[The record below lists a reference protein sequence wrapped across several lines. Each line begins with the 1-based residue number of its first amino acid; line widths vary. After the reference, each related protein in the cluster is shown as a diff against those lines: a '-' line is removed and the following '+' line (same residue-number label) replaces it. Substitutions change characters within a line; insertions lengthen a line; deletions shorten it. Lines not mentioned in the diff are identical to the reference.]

1 MVAEAVGWQ
10 YGGSEQAN
18 SSITDLAFVGVVD
31 FDHVQRQHALHHK
44 VRVLTRANSIV
55 FLRTRTGRTD
65 PSEDVGWRQYSTQ
78 AATLVSLA
86 RLRFIWT
93 APVQSDTNTFGI
105 YVTVPALGQF
115 SK

>member
-1 MVAEAVGWQ
+1 MVAEAVGWR
-10 YGGSEQAN
+10 YGGEQAN
-18 SSITDLAFVGVVD
+18 SLTTDLAFVGVVD

-78 AATLVSLA
+78 AAALVSLA
-86 RLRFIWT
+86 RSLVRFIRA
-93 APVQSDTNTFGI
+93 APVQIATN
-105 YVTVPALGQF
+105 VTVPAPGQF